1 MVQINYGMFLTLQ
14 VLVTLATYGLLW
26 LLFFYNPDT
35 TVDIP
40 TSTPMINKNK
50 DIVPPSTSTAMG
62 TLRGLTQ

>member
-35 TVDIP
+35 TVDVP
-40 TSTPMINKNK
+40 STPTINKNK
-50 DIVPPSTSTAMG
+50 DNVLPSTSTAMS
-62 TLRGLTQ
+62 TLTGLTQ